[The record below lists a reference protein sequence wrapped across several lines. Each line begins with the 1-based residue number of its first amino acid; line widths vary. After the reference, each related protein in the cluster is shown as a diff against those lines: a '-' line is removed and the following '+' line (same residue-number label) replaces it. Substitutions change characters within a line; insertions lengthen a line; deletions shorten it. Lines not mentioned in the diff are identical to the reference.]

1 MRKIVTL
8 TTDFGIRD
16 GFVAAMKGVILGI
29 NDSARLVD
37 VSHEIEPGNILEAVY
52 ILEETC
58 DSFPGG
64 TIHVC
69 VVDPG
74 VGSGRRPL
82 LVASGGQYFVG
93 PDNGVFTHVLEA
105 EENRTE
111 TYHLTNGRYFG
122 PGLSRTFHGRDIFA
136 PVAAWLSR
144 GESCQAMGQ
153 LIHDPVTLSR
163 PLPVRT
169 DEGIEGEIVRA
180 DRFGNLI
187 TNIPSGLIDDVFGA
201 DFREHLI
208 IAAGGLGVRGLSRF
222 YQDVPVGTEGA
233 IINSFDRLE
242 IFVSGGNAA
251 TRLRIDRGA
260 RVVVSRYS

>member
-1 MRKIVTL
+1 LRKIVTL
-8 TTDFGIRD
+8 TTDFGMRD

-111 TYHLTNGRYFG
+111 IYHLTNGRYFG
-122 PGLSRTFHGRDIFA
+122 TGLSRTFHGRDIFA
-136 PVAAWLSR
+136 PVAAWLSLM
-144 GESCQAMGQ
+144 EPCQAMGQ
-153 LIHDPVTLSR
+153 LIHDPVILSR
-163 PLPVRT
+163 PRPVT
-169 DEGIEGEIVRA
+169 TGEVIEGEIA
-180 DRFGNLI
+180 HTDRFGNLI
-187 TNIPSGLIDDVFGA
+187 TNITSVLISEVFGA
-201 DFREHLI
+201 DSGGNI
-208 IAAGGLGVRGLSRF
+208 TIAVGGLSIRGLSGC
-222 YQDVPVGTEGA
+222 YQDASVGTEGA
-233 IINSFDRLE
+233 IINSFGRLE

-251 TRLRIDRGA
+251 AWLRIDRGS
-260 RVVVSRYS
+260 RVVVSLYA